1 MAKYQK
7 RRVLLR
13 KGEQSRE
20 LSLEHGHVF
29 DTNERG
35 SYIGYPLYDEKNEL
49 AKFDELLTRHQN
61 DGFRIVEDTGLSA
74 AKIHAPKKPDG
85 MDNRTWKWVQ
95 EADEILHQWADDD
108 YDNHKDAILDCR
120 DMLGKIP
127 GGLETRAEKLKK
139 MLTKAVKELR
149 ELAEEDPA
157 VA

>member
-95 EADEILHQWADDD
+95 EADEILHQWATMTTT
-108 YDNHKDAILDCR
+108 KTRFSTVGTCSVKFPAAWKR
-120 DMLGKIP
+120 
-127 GGLETRAEKLKK
+127 GLKSSKK
-139 MLTKAVKELR
+139 C
-149 ELAEEDPA
+149 
-157 VA
+157 